1 MRSNQPYLLRAF
13 YDWIV
18 DNQCTPYIIVD
29 AFHEGTEVPQEF
41 VKDGQIVLNIAPR
54 AVTNFDMSGDA
65 ITFSTRFGG
74 VPVELFLPFSA
85 VLGIYAQENGKGMM
99 FSCEDKNDPSPPPS
113 PINNSALVK
122 KSASSESSDQSKSKP
137 SLRVVK

>member
-29 AFHEGTEVPQEF
+29 AFHESTAVPQEF

-65 ITFSTRFGG
+65 ITCSTRFGG

-99 FSCEDKNDPSPPPS
+99 FDFEDNNDPTPPPS
-113 PINNSALVK
+113 PINNPDLVK
-122 KSASSESSDQSKSKP
+122 KSALSELSDQSKSKP

>member
-29 AFHEGTEVPQEF
+29 AFHESTAVPQEF

-65 ITFSTRFGG
+65 ITCSSRFGG

-99 FSCEDKNDPSPPPS
+99 FDFEDNNDPTPPPS
-113 PINNSALVK
+113 PINNPDLVK
-122 KSASSESSDQSKSKP
+122 KSALSELSDQSKSKP

>member
-99 FSCEDKNDPSPPPS
+99 FSCEDKNDPTPPPS

>member
-41 VKDGQIVLNIAPR
+41 VKGGQIVLNIAPR
-54 AVTNFDMSGDA
+54 AVTNFDMSRDT

-99 FSCEDKNDPSPPPS
+99 FSCEDKNDPTPPPS

-122 KSASSESSDQSKSKP
+122 KSASSESTDQSKSKP

>member
-99 FSCEDKNDPSPPPS
+99 FSCEDKNGPTPPPS

>member
-99 FSCEDKNDPSPPPS
+99 FSCEDKNDPTPPPS

-122 KSASSESSDQSKSKP
+122 KSALSELSDQSKSKP

>member
-29 AFHEGTEVPQEF
+29 AFHESTAVPQEF

-65 ITFSTRFGG
+65 ITCSSRFGG

-99 FSCEDKNDPSPPPS
+99 FDFEDNNDPTPPPS
-113 PINNSALVK
+113 PINKPDLAK

>member
-29 AFHEGTEVPQEF
+29 AFHEGTAVPQEF

-99 FSCEDKNDPSPPPS
+99 FSCEDKNDPTPPPS